1 MKNYYQSQRLTEPKI
16 LAFVTVDE
24 TTLQLY
30 DICPITNQYSI
41 FVIKTGKS
49 YCLYNSACF
58 LDALLHFQNK
68 LEKIIAGIEIC
79 NDCE

>member
-1 MKNYYQSQRLTEPKI
+1 MKNYYTGLGLTAPKL
-16 LAFVTVDE
+16 LAFVTVDQ

-30 DICPITNQYSI
+30 DICPVTNQYSI
-41 FVIKTGKS
+41 FVIQTGES

-58 LDALLHFQNK
+58 LDALLYFQNK